1 MWTHEIDNIISTDL
15 NKLLVGNKCDLIA
28 ERVVDYAQAKVYL
41 ADSLSMPYVETSA
54 KNASNVQEEF
64 KAKINYL
71 ISTTSGIP
79 IEISDINAKSSIKP
93 LDTTIETNAEDN
105 RIFKLV
111 LLGDS
116 GVGKTSLF
124 LRFANDAFND
134 IFLPTVGVDFWDTA
148 GQERFRSLI
157 SSHYRNAKGAFVVFD
172 VTNLKSF
179 ENVTRWLQEINENS
193 NNDLKTLLV
202 GNKCDLTL
210 KRVVDHAQAKNL
222 ADSLNI
228 LYVETSAKN
237 TTNVELAF
245 MSLISEI
252 MPNQSSVK
260 TDDTSIEI
268 GSQQK

>member
-1 MWTHEIDNIISTDL
+1 MWAHEIDNIISTDL
-15 NKLLVGNKCDLIA
+15 NKLLVGNKCDLTA
-28 ERVVDYAQAKVYL
+28 ERVIDYAQAKDL
-41 ADSLSMPYVETSA
+41 ADSLSIPYVETSA

-93 LDTTIETNAEDN
+93 LETTIETNVKDN

-134 IFLPTVGVDFWDTA
+134 IFLPTVGVDFMNHVIKHNGTTTKLHIWDTA

-157 SSHYRNAKGAFVVFD
+157 SSYCRDFKGAIVVFD

-179 ENVTRWLQEINENS
+179 ENVTRWLQEIDENS
-193 NNDLKTLLV
+193 NNDVKILLV
-202 GNKCDLTL
+202 GNKCDLAL
-210 KRVVDHAQAKNL
+210 ERVIDHAQAKDL

-237 TTNVELAF
+237 TINVEVAF
-245 MSLISEI
+245 MSLVSEI
-252 MPNQSSVK
+252 MPNQS
-260 TDDTSIEI
+260 
-268 GSQQK
+268 